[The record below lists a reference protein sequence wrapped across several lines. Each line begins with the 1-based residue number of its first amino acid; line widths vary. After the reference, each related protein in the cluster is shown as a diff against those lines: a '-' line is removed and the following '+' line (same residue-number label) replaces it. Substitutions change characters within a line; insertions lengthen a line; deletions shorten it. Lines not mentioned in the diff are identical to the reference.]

1 MNYCGLSQGPQHKVE
16 MIGRYNQMERPAT
29 ILKHLKEIE
38 VKCDVVNEQVHKV
51 LKFLGTFGI
60 RKRTSKTHFAKSS
73 HYFLYDVV
81 FSNFVLVYQC
91 LS

>member
-16 MIGRYNQMERPAT
+16 MIGRYNQTERPAT

-60 RKRTSKTHFAKSS
+60 RKQTSKTLVV
-73 HYFLYDVV
+73 LYNL
-81 FSNFVLVYQC
+81 FK
-91 LS
+91 LSIMCANEIKH